1 MTDPALV
8 QKKERPYLGKA
19 VQNGEI
25 LFSSVSQIVTFDPS
39 MEGGCNRRWA
49 FIYVFGKKEEKS
61 AAQLAGNKF
70 ASSLECYLK
79 TGYDAMEPELRVAK
93 HYLPVY
99 DPSRP
104 LEVEQDLAPD
114 ILRAIELRKQFLRLD
129 ASSYQ
134 RVAPSIL
141 REMKVA
147 AGLLAANIPLIGAFD
162 FRHQR
167 GEYLDGEGVLRRE
180 DPRFI
185 VGETVDLK
193 STSRINQHT
202 TRTGTV
208 LQGYAKTVEAILNHP
223 QMLGYGVHDADTHPE
238 HTHERLG
245 HVYIQTKNGLV
256 GAKRTGILTVDEV
269 RERWRTRVEPQ
280 ARGMIDVAKISRI
293 DEASANF
300 RSCTAYGKPCPHT
313 SYCPRKEM
321 TIFDALGI
329 EPGESMSLGLFASV
343 SAAVS
348 PASPPSSQGLGLFGE
363 QPSAPSMPPPI
374 PIISEEER
382 LARIATATMRLQA
395 EDAGVPPLPSLPA
408 PVRPCGAPGCGVD
421 CAPGCV
427 GSVPCP
433 ACLGKGAA
441 GLTAVLPPDAAPSTP
456 LEDASPLSAEE
467 IAKITDPTLRQRV
480 EEHARLAAEA
490 KEKEDAEKAAAG
502 GQKTS
507 GNCPGG
513 KQKVMIASP
522 KARGNKV
529 TCTACGRV
537 LPVKPAA
544 DGSAIVP
551 GHRLQEEKT
560 QTGQTA
566 TGIPAL
572 PSGIPTLPVNIPPSP
587 GGVPPLPTDIP
598 PLPGGV
604 PSSPI
609 LFTVEQ
615 VSAALDRVLAPLLQQ
630 VQEMQRQI
638 TALSK

>member
-1 MTDPALV
+1 MPR
-8 QKKERPYLGKA
+8 ERPYFGPA
-19 VQNGEI
+19 VTEDRE
-25 LFSSVSQIVTFDPS
+25 LRYTSVSSLQSFD
-39 MEGGCNRRWA
+39 EEGTDGGCNRKWA
-49 FIYVFGKKEEKS
+49 GVKVFDWEDPGSKAQDRGIILHGEVEHYYLTGEDVRGSVMRAGAHLLPRRGPDLFIEQAFGAAVEKS
-61 AAQLAGNKF
+61 NIDKRLLVESDPVVLDSMRKRLVWVEEQLRLPGGTVPLLAG
-70 ASSLECYLK
+70 
-79 TGYDAMEPELRVAK
+79 G
-93 HYLPVY
+93 LPLVGFI
-99 DPSRP
+99 D
-104 LEVEQDLAPD
+104 
-114 ILRAIELRKQFLRLD
+114 
-129 ASSYQ
+129 
-134 RVAPSIL
+134 
-141 REMKVA
+141 M
-147 AGLLAANIPLIGAFD
+147 
-162 FRHQR
+162 RHQR
-167 GEYLDGEGVLRRE
+167 GEYIDEQGVLKQE
-180 DPRFI
+180 DPSLGLVVEPI
-185 VGETVDLK
+185 DHKT
-193 STSRINQHT
+193 TSSIKNW
-202 TRTGTV
+202 
-208 LQGYAKTVEAILNHP
+208 AKTGHDVAKTI
-223 QMLGYGVHDADTHPE
+223 QMVGYGVRVSDIVPE
-238 HTHERLG
+238 TKYIRPS
-245 HVYIQTKNGLV
+245 HVYYQTRGAFTAKKSTHLV
-256 GAKRTGILTVDEV
+256 SIDEV
-269 RERWRTRVEPQ
+269 RRRWRRVDGLVDEM
-280 ARGMIDVAKISRI
+280 RLVAKKGSIEDVRPNYNACST
-293 DEASANF
+293 F
-300 RSCTAYGKPCPHT
+300 GGCPHQ
-313 SYCPRKEM
+313 SYCPRSGR
-321 TIFDALGI
+321 TIYHVLGI
-329 EPGESMSLGLFASV
+329 TPGENMESLGLFDFV
-343 SAAVS
+343 STPAVS
-348 PASPPSSQGLGLFGE
+348 PAPPSSQGLGLFGE
-363 QPSAPSMPPPI
+363 QPSAPSMSPPI

-382 LARIATATMRLQA
+382 LARIAIATTRLQA
-395 EDAGVPPLPSLPA
+395 EDAGVPALPSLPA